1 MLKTFD
7 IYYDISPLYLVE
19 LDKHLRACATDK
31 EINLNICSP
40 GGDIYAGIAIA
51 EKLRACGKRV
61 NARVWGYAASAAF
74 TIACACDFVEAS
86 PLTHFMVH
94 SAYGWD
100 GDVDEGCKHANES
113 QLALIHRKNADYTEK
128 DLSEDRWFTASE
140 AQAFGLVDRIV
151 EFEGDAEALRA
162 AAYGFSK
169 FRNIGGDTM
178 KAEEMKKEEVI
189 EEKKAEE
196 LTPEIVD
203 EKVEDQV
210 EKEVEKE
217 VNDKSDD
224 LLEQVI
230 ERIEELSAR
239 VAALEEKREAECVPS
254 DEKKAKLAARLA
266 SISRPVARVVATEEE
281 KTAQN
286 ATKDLER
293 FKAVYGNSFDRFIRG

>member
-7 IYYDISPLYLVE
+7 IYYDISPLYLEE

-128 DLSEDRWFTASE
+128 ELAEDRWFTASE

-151 EFEGDAEALRA
+151 EFEGDAEAKRA

-178 KAEEMKKEEVI
+178 KAEEMKKEEVV
-189 EEKKAEE
+189 EETKAED
-196 LTPEIVD
+196 LTPETVD
-203 EKVEDQV
+203 EKVEEQIEQKVD
-210 EKEVEKE
+210 
-217 VNDKSDD
+217 DKSDD

-239 VAALEEKREAECVPS
+239 VSALEEKREAECAPN

-293 FKAVYGNSFDRFIRG
+293 FKAVYGNTFDRFIRG

>member
-7 IYYDISPLYLVE
+7 IYYDISPLYLEE

-128 DLSEDRWFTASE
+128 ELAEDRWFTASE

-151 EFEGDAEALRA
+151 EFEGDAEAKRA

-203 EKVEDQV
+203 EKVEDQIEQKV
-210 EKEVEKE
+210 D
-217 VNDKSDD
+217 DKSDD

-239 VAALEEKREAECVPS
+239 VSALEEKREAECVPN
-254 DEKKAKLAARLA
+254 DEKKAKMAARLA
-266 SISRPVARVVATEEE
+266 AISRPVERVVATEEE

-286 ATKDLER
+286 AAKDLER
-293 FKAVYGNSFDRFIRG
+293 FKAVYGTSFDRFIRG

>member
-7 IYYDISPLYLVE
+7 IYYDISPLYLEE

-94 SAYGWD
+94 SAYSWG
-100 GDVDEGCKHANES
+100 GVDEGCKHANES

-128 DLSEDRWFTASE
+128 DLLEDRWFTASE

-151 EFEGDAEALRA
+151 EFEGDAEAKRA

-196 LTPEIVD
+196 VTPETVN

-210 EKEVEKE
+210 EQE

-224 LLEQVI
+224 LLEKVI
-230 ERIEELSAR
+230 DRIEELSAR
-239 VAALEEKREAECVPS
+239 VAALEEKCEAEFGPS

-266 SISRPVARVVATEEE
+266 SISRPVERVVATEEE
-281 KTAQN
+281 KTAQR
-286 ATKDLER
+286 AAKDLER
-293 FKAVYGNSFDRFIRG
+293 FKAVYGNTFDRFIRG

>member
-7 IYYDISPLYLVE
+7 IYYDISPLYLEE

-128 DLSEDRWFTASE
+128 ELAEDRWFTAIE

-189 EEKKAEE
+189 EETKAED
-196 LTPEIVD
+196 LTPETVG
-203 EKVEDQV
+203 EKVEETIEQV
-210 EKEVEKE
+210 VDE
-217 VNDKSDD
+217 KSDD

-239 VAALEEKREAECVPS
+239 VAALEEKREAECEPS

-281 KTAQN
+281 KSAQS
-286 ATKDLER
+286 AAKDLER
-293 FKAVYGNSFDRFIRG
+293 FKAVYGTSFDRFIRG

>member
-7 IYYDISPLYLVE
+7 IYYDISPLYLEE

-128 DLSEDRWFTASE
+128 ELAEDRWFTASE

-151 EFEGDAEALRA
+151 EFEGDAEAKRA

-210 EKEVEKE
+210 EKEV
-217 VNDKSDD
+217 NDKSDD

-239 VAALEEKREAECVPS
+239 VAALEEKREAECVPN

-293 FKAVYGNSFDRFIRG
+293 FKAVYGTSFDRFIRG

>member
-7 IYYDISPLYLVE
+7 IYYDISPLYLEE

-128 DLSEDRWFTASE
+128 ELAEDRWFTASE

-151 EFEGDAEALRA
+151 EFEGDAEAKRA

-196 LTPEIVD
+196 LTPETV

-210 EKEVEKE
+210 EKEVD
-217 VNDKSDD
+217 DKSDD

-239 VAALEEKREAECVPS
+239 VAALEEKREAECAPN

-281 KTAQN
+281 KTAQR

-293 FKAVYGNSFDRFIRG
+293 FKAAYGNSFDRFIRG

>member
-7 IYYDISPLYLVE
+7 IYYDISPLYLEE

-128 DLSEDRWFTASE
+128 ELAEDRWFTASE

-151 EFEGDAEALRA
+151 EFEGDAEAKRA

-203 EKVEDQV
+203 EKVEDLV
-210 EKEVEKE
+210 EQKVD
-217 VNDKSDD
+217 DKSDD

-239 VAALEEKREAECVPS
+239 VAALEEKREAECAPN

-266 SISRPVARVVATEEE
+266 SISRPVERVVATEEE

-286 ATKDLER
+286 AAKDLER
-293 FKAVYGNSFDRFIRG
+293 FKAVYGTSFDRFIRG

>member
-7 IYYDISPLYLVE
+7 IYYDISPLYLEE
-19 LDKHLRACATDK
+19 LDKHLLACATDK

-128 DLSEDRWFTASE
+128 ELAEDRWFTASE

-151 EFEGDAEALRA
+151 EFEGDAEAKRA

-203 EKVEDQV
+203 EKVEDQI
-210 EKEVEKE
+210 EREVD
-217 VNDKSDD
+217 DKSDD

-239 VAALEEKREAECVPS
+239 VAALEEKREAECVPN

-293 FKAVYGNSFDRFIRG
+293 FKAVYGNTFDRFIRG

>member
-7 IYYDISPLYLVE
+7 IYYDISPLYLEE

-128 DLSEDRWFTASE
+128 DLAEDRWFTASE

-151 EFEGDAEALRA
+151 EFEGDAEAKRA

-189 EEKKAEE
+189 EETKAGE

-203 EKVEDQV
+203 EKVEEKV
-210 EKEVEKE
+210 EQE

-239 VAALEEKREAECVPS
+239 VAALEEKREAECGPS

>member
-7 IYYDISPLYLVE
+7 IYYDISPLYLEE

-128 DLSEDRWFTASE
+128 DLLEDRWFTAIE

-151 EFEGDAEALRA
+151 EFEGDAEAKRA

-189 EEKKAEE
+189 DEKKAEE
-196 LTPEIVD
+196 LTPETV
-203 EKVEDQV
+203 EKVEDQI
-210 EKEVEKE
+210 EREVD
-217 VNDKSDD
+217 DKSDD

-266 SISRPVARVVATEEE
+266 SISRPVERVVATEEE

>member
-7 IYYDISPLYLVE
+7 IYYDISPLYLEE

-128 DLSEDRWFTASE
+128 ELAEDRWFTASE

-151 EFEGDAEALRA
+151 EFEGDAEAKRA

-196 LTPEIVD
+196 VTPETV
-203 EKVEDQV
+203 EKVEEQIEQKVD
-210 EKEVEKE
+210 
-217 VNDKSDD
+217 DKSDD

-239 VAALEEKREAECVPS
+239 VAALEEKREAECVPN
-254 DEKKAKLAARLA
+254 DEKKAKLAARIA
-266 SISRPVARVVATEEE
+266 AISRPVARVVATEEE
-281 KTAQN
+281 KTAQS
-286 ATKDLER
+286 AAKDLER
-293 FKAVYGNSFDRFIRG
+293 FKAVYGTSFDRFIRG

>member
-1 MLKTFD
+1 M
-7 IYYDISPLYLVE
+7 
-19 LDKHLRACATDK
+19 
-31 EINLNICSP
+31 
-40 GGDIYAGIAIA
+40 
-51 EKLRACGKRV
+51 
-61 NARVWGYAASAAF
+61 
-74 TIACACDFVEAS
+74 
-86 PLTHFMVH
+86 
-94 SAYGWD
+94 
-100 GDVDEGCKHANES
+100 DEGCKHANES

-151 EFEGDAEALRA
+151 EFEGDAEAKRA

-203 EKVEDQV
+203 EKVEDQIEQKV
-210 EKEVEKE
+210 D
-217 VNDKSDD
+217 DKSDD

-239 VAALEEKREAECVPS
+239 VAALEEKREAECAPN
-254 DEKKAKLAARLA
+254 DEKKAQLAARLA

-286 ATKDLER
+286 AAKDLER
-293 FKAVYGNSFDRFIRG
+293 FKAVYGTSFDRFIRG

>member
-7 IYYDISPLYLVE
+7 IYYDISPLYLEE

-151 EFEGDAEALRA
+151 EFEGDAEAKRA

-169 FRNIGGDTM
+169 FRNIGGDIM

-203 EKVEDQV
+203 EKVEDLV
-210 EKEVEKE
+210 EQK
-217 VNDKSDD
+217 VNDESDD

-239 VAALEEKREAECVPS
+239 VAALEEKREAECGPS

-281 KTAQN
+281 KSAQN

>member
-7 IYYDISPLYLVE
+7 IYYDISPLYLE
-19 LDKHLRACATDK
+19 ALDKHMRSCAADK

-128 DLSEDRWFTASE
+128 DLSDDRWFTAIE

-151 EFEGDAEALRA
+151 EFEGDAEAKRA

-178 KAEEMKKEEVI
+178 KAEEMKKDEVVD
-189 EEKKAEE
+189 EKAEE
-196 LTPEIVD
+196 MTLDTD
-203 EKVEDQV
+203 EKKPDESTDPVDD
-210 EKEVEKE
+210 K
-217 VNDKSDD
+217 NDDN

-239 VAALEEKREAECVPS
+239 VAALEEERKAECGPD

-266 SISRPVARVVATEEE
+266 SISRPVARVAATEEE
-281 KTAQN
+281 KTAQR
-286 ATKDLER
+286 AEKDLAR
-293 FKAVYGNSFDRFIRG
+293 FKALYGTSFDRFIRG

>member
-7 IYYDISPLYLVE
+7 IYYDISPLYLEE

-128 DLSEDRWFTASE
+128 ELAEDRWFTASE

-151 EFEGDAEALRA
+151 EFEGDAEAKRA

-203 EKVEDQV
+203 EKVEDQIEQKV
-210 EKEVEKE
+210 D
-217 VNDKSDD
+217 DKSDD

-239 VAALEEKREAECVPS
+239 VAALEEKREAECGPS

-266 SISRPVARVVATEEE
+266 SISRPVERVVATEEE

>member
-7 IYYDISPLYLVE
+7 IYYDISPLYLEE

-128 DLSEDRWFTASE
+128 ELAEDRWFTASE

-151 EFEGDAEALRA
+151 EFEGDAEAKRA

-178 KAEEMKKEEVI
+178 KAEEMKKEEVV

-203 EKVEDQV
+203 EKVEDQIEQKV
-210 EKEVEKE
+210 D
-217 VNDKSDD
+217 DKSDD
-224 LLEQVI
+224 LIEQVI

-239 VAALEEKREAECVPS
+239 VAALEEKREAECVPN

-266 SISRPVARVVATEEE
+266 SISRPVERVVATEEE

>member
-7 IYYDISPLYLVE
+7 IYYDISPLYLEE

-113 QLALIHRKNADYTEK
+113 QLALIHRKNADYTEN
-128 DLSEDRWFTASE
+128 DLLEDRWFTASE

-151 EFEGDAEALRA
+151 EFEGDAEAKRA

-203 EKVEDQV
+203 EKVEDQIEQKV
-210 EKEVEKE
+210 D
-217 VNDKSDD
+217 DKSDD

-239 VAALEEKREAECVPS
+239 VAALEEKREAECGPS

-281 KTAQN
+281 KTAQS
-286 ATKDLER
+286 AAKDLER
-293 FKAVYGNSFDRFIRG
+293 FKAVYGTSFDRFIRG

>member
-7 IYYDISPLYLVE
+7 IYYDISPLYLEE

-74 TIACACDFVEAS
+74 TIACACDYVEAS

-128 DLSEDRWFTASE
+128 ELAEDRWFTASE

-151 EFEGDAEALRA
+151 EFEGDAEAKRA

-203 EKVEDQV
+203 EKVEDQIEQKV
-210 EKEVEKE
+210 D
-217 VNDKSDD
+217 DKSDD

-239 VAALEEKREAECVPS
+239 VSALEEKREAECVPN

>member
-7 IYYDISPLYLVE
+7 IYYDISPLYLEE

-86 PLTHFMVH
+86 PLAHFMVH

-128 DLSEDRWFTASE
+128 ELAEDRWFTASE

-151 EFEGDAEALRA
+151 EFEGDAEAKRA

-189 EEKKAEE
+189 EEKKAED
-196 LTPEIVD
+196 LTPDIVD
-203 EKVEDQV
+203 EKVEDQIEQKV
-210 EKEVEKE
+210 D
-217 VNDKSDD
+217 DKSDD

-230 ERIEELSAR
+230 ERIEELNAR
-239 VAALEEKREAECVPS
+239 VSALEEKREAECVPN

-266 SISRPVARVVATEEE
+266 SISRPVERVVATEEE

-286 ATKDLER
+286 AAKDLER
-293 FKAVYGNSFDRFIRG
+293 FKAVYGTSFDRFIRG

>member
-7 IYYDISPLYLVE
+7 IYYDISPLYLE
-19 LDKHLRACATDK
+19 ALDKHLRACATDK

-94 SAYGWD
+94 SAYGWG

-113 QLALIHRKNADYTEK
+113 QLALIHRKNAEYTEK
-128 DLSEDRWFTASE
+128 ELAEDRWFTAIE

-189 EEKKAEE
+189 EEKAED
-196 LTPEIVD
+196 LTPETVD
-203 EKVEDQV
+203 EKVEETVEQV
-210 EKEVEKE
+210 VD
-217 VNDKSDD
+217 DKSDD

-239 VAALEEKREAECVPS
+239 VAALEEKREAECEPN

-281 KTAQN
+281 KSAQN

-293 FKAVYGNSFDRFIRG
+293 FKAVYGTSFDRFIRG

>member
-7 IYYDISPLYLVE
+7 IYYDISPLYLEE

-128 DLSEDRWFTASE
+128 ELAEDRWFTASE

-151 EFEGDAEALRA
+151 EFKGDAEAKRA

-203 EKVEDQV
+203 EKVEDQIDQKV
-210 EKEVEKE
+210 D
-217 VNDKSDD
+217 DKSDD
-224 LLEQVI
+224 LLEKVI

-239 VAALEEKREAECVPS
+239 VTALEEKRDAECVQN

-266 SISRPVARVVATEEE
+266 SISRPVERVVATEEE

-286 ATKDLER
+286 AAKDLER

>member
-7 IYYDISPLYLVE
+7 IYYDISPLYLEE

-128 DLSEDRWFTASE
+128 ELAEDRWFTASE

-189 EEKKAEE
+189 EEKKAED
-196 LTPEIVD
+196 LTPDPKTVE
-203 EKVEDQV
+203 EKVEEQIEQKVD
-210 EKEVEKE
+210 
-217 VNDKSDD
+217 DKSDD

-239 VAALEEKREAECVPS
+239 VSALEEKREAECVPN

-266 SISRPVARVVATEEE
+266 SISRPVERVVATEEE

-293 FKAVYGNSFDRFIRG
+293 FKAVYGTSFDRFIRG

>member
-7 IYYDISPLYLVE
+7 IYYDISPLYLEE

-128 DLSEDRWFTASE
+128 ELAEDRWFTASE

-151 EFEGDAEALRA
+151 EFEGDAEAKRA

-203 EKVEDQV
+203 DKVEDLV
-210 EKEVEKE
+210 EQKVD
-217 VNDKSDD
+217 DKSDD

-239 VAALEEKREAECVPS
+239 VTALEEKREAECVPN

>member
-7 IYYDISPLYLVE
+7 IYYDISPLYLKE

-94 SAYGWD
+94 SAYSWG
-100 GDVDEGCKHANES
+100 GIDEGCKHANES

-128 DLSEDRWFTASE
+128 DLLEDRWFTASE

-151 EFEGDAEALRA
+151 EFEGDAEAKRA

-203 EKVEDQV
+203 EKVEDQIEQKV
-210 EKEVEKE
+210 D
-217 VNDKSDD
+217 DKSDD

-239 VAALEEKREAECVPS
+239 VAALEEKREAECGPS

-281 KTAQN
+281 KTAQS
-286 ATKDLER
+286 AAKDLER
-293 FKAVYGNSFDRFIRG
+293 FKAVYGTSFDRFIRG

>member
-128 DLSEDRWFTASE
+128 DLLEDRWFTASE

-151 EFEGDAEALRA
+151 EFEGDAEAKRA

-203 EKVEDQV
+203 EKVEDQIEQKV
-210 EKEVEKE
+210 D
-217 VNDKSDD
+217 DKSDD

-239 VAALEEKREAECVPS
+239 VAALEEKREAECVPN

-281 KTAQN
+281 KTAQS
-286 ATKDLER
+286 AAKDLER
-293 FKAVYGNSFDRFIRG
+293 FKAVYGTSFDRFIRG

>member
-7 IYYDISPLYLVE
+7 IYYDISPLYLEE

-128 DLSEDRWFTASE
+128 DLLEDRWFTAIE

-151 EFEGDAEALRA
+151 EFEGDAEAKRA

-203 EKVEDQV
+203 EKVEDQI
-210 EKEVEKE
+210 EREVD
-217 VNDKSDD
+217 DKSDD

-239 VAALEEKREAECVPS
+239 VAALEEKREAECGPS

-281 KTAQN
+281 KSAQN

-293 FKAVYGNSFDRFIRG
+293 FKAVYGTSFDRFIRG

>member
-7 IYYDISPLYLVE
+7 IYYDISPLYLEE

-128 DLSEDRWFTASE
+128 ELAEDRWFTASE

-151 EFEGDAEALRA
+151 EFEGDAEAKRA

-178 KAEEMKKEEVI
+178 KAEEMKKEEVV

-203 EKVEDQV
+203 EKVEDQIEQKV
-210 EKEVEKE
+210 D
-217 VNDKSDD
+217 DKSDD

-239 VAALEEKREAECVPS
+239 VAALEEKREAECVPN

>member
-7 IYYDISPLYLVE
+7 IYYDISPLYLEE

-94 SAYGWD
+94 SAYSWG
-100 GDVDEGCKHANES
+100 GVDEGCKHANES
-113 QLALIHRKNADYTEK
+113 QLALIHRKNADYTERE
-128 DLSEDRWFTASE
+128 LLEDRWFTAIE

-151 EFEGDAEALRA
+151 EFEGDAEAKRA

-196 LTPEIVD
+196 VTPETV
-203 EKVEDQV
+203 EKVEDQI
-210 EKEVEKE
+210 EKEVD
-217 VNDKSDD
+217 DKSND
-224 LLEQVI
+224 LIEQVI

-239 VAALEEKREAECVPS
+239 VAALEEKREAECVPN
-254 DEKKAKLAARLA
+254 DEKKAKLAARIA
-266 SISRPVARVVATEEE
+266 AISRPVARVVATEEE

-293 FKAVYGNSFDRFIRG
+293 FKAVYGTSFDRFIRG

>member
-7 IYYDISPLYLVE
+7 IYYDISPLYLEE
-19 LDKHLRACATDK
+19 LDKHLRSCATDK

-128 DLSEDRWFTASE
+128 ELAEDRWFTASE

-151 EFEGDAEALRA
+151 EFEGDAEAKRA

-203 EKVEDQV
+203 EKVEDQIEQKV
-210 EKEVEKE
+210 D
-217 VNDKSDD
+217 DKSDD
-224 LLEQVI
+224 LIEQVI

-239 VAALEEKREAECVPS
+239 ISALEEKREAECVPN

-266 SISRPVARVVATEEE
+266 SISRPVERVVATEEE

>member
-7 IYYDISPLYLVE
+7 IYYDISPLYLEE

-113 QLALIHRKNADYTEK
+113 QLALIHRKNAGYTEK
-128 DLSEDRWFTASE
+128 ELAEDRWFTAIE

-151 EFEGDAEALRA
+151 EFEGDAEAKRA

-196 LTPEIVD
+196 LTPETVG
-203 EKVEDQV
+203 EKVEDQIEQKV
-210 EKEVEKE
+210 D
-217 VNDKSDD
+217 DKIDD

-239 VAALEEKREAECVPS
+239 VAALEEKREAECVHN

-293 FKAVYGNSFDRFIRG
+293 FKAVYGTSFDRFIRG

>member
-113 QLALIHRKNADYTEK
+113 QLALIHRKNSDYTEK
-128 DLSEDRWFTASE
+128 ELAEDRWFTAIE

-151 EFEGDAEALRA
+151 EFEGDAEAKRA

-178 KAEEMKKEEVI
+178 KAEEMKKEEVV

-196 LTPEIVD
+196 LMPEIVD
-203 EKVEDQV
+203 EKVEEQIEQKVD
-210 EKEVEKE
+210 
-217 VNDKSDD
+217 DKSDD

-239 VAALEEKREAECVPS
+239 VAALEEKREAECGPS

-266 SISRPVARVVATEEE
+266 SISRPVERVVATEEE

>member
-7 IYYDISPLYLVE
+7 IYYDISPLYLEE

-40 GGDIYAGIAIA
+40 GGDVYAGIAIA

-128 DLSEDRWFTASE
+128 ELAEDRWFTASE

-151 EFEGDAEALRA
+151 EFEGDAEAKRA

-189 EEKKAEE
+189 DEKKAEE
-196 LTPEIVD
+196 LTPETVD
-203 EKVEDQV
+203 EKVEDQI
-210 EKEVEKE
+210 EQK

-239 VAALEEKREAECVPS
+239 VAALEEKREAECVPN

-266 SISRPVARVVATEEE
+266 SISRPVERVVATEEE

>member
-7 IYYDISPLYLVE
+7 IYYDISPLYLE
-19 LDKHLRACATDK
+19 ALDKHLRACATDK

-94 SAYGWD
+94 SAYGWG

-113 QLALIHRKNADYTEK
+113 QLALIHRKNAEYTEK
-128 DLSEDRWFTASE
+128 ELAEDRWFTASE

-189 EEKKAEE
+189 EEKAED
-196 LTPEIVD
+196 LTPEPVD
-203 EKVEDQV
+203 EKVEETVEQV
-210 EKEVEKE
+210 VD
-217 VNDKSDD
+217 DKSDD

-239 VAALEEKREAECVPS
+239 VAALEEKREAECEPN

-281 KTAQN
+281 KSAQN

-293 FKAVYGNSFDRFIRG
+293 FKAVYGTSFDRFIRG

>member
-7 IYYDISPLYLVE
+7 IYYDISPLYLEE

-128 DLSEDRWFTASE
+128 ELAEDRWFTASE

-151 EFEGDAEALRA
+151 EFEGDAEAKRA

-203 EKVEDQV
+203 EKVEDQIEQKV
-210 EKEVEKE
+210 D
-217 VNDKSDD
+217 DKSDD

-239 VAALEEKREAECVPS
+239 VAALEEKREAECAPN

-266 SISRPVARVVATEEE
+266 SISRPVERVVATEEE

-293 FKAVYGNSFDRFIRG
+293 FKAVYGTSFDRFIRG

>member
-94 SAYGWD
+94 SAYSWG
-100 GDVDEGCKHANES
+100 GVDEGCKHANES
-113 QLALIHRKNADYTEK
+113 QLALIHRKNTDYTEK
-128 DLSEDRWFTASE
+128 DLLEDRWFTAIE

-151 EFEGDAEALRA
+151 EFEGDAEAKRA

-178 KAEEMKKEEVI
+178 KAEEMKKEEVV

-196 LTPEIVD
+196 LTPKTVD

-210 EKEVEKE
+210 EKEVD
-217 VNDKSDD
+217 DKSDD

-239 VAALEEKREAECVPS
+239 VAALEEKREAECEPN

-286 ATKDLER
+286 AAKDLER

>member
-7 IYYDISPLYLVE
+7 IYYDISPLYLEE

-128 DLSEDRWFTASE
+128 ELAEDRWFTASE

-151 EFEGDAEALRA
+151 EFEGDAEAKRA

-189 EEKKAEE
+189 DEKKAEE
-196 LTPEIVD
+196 LTPETVD
-203 EKVEDQV
+203 EKVEDQI
-210 EKEVEKE
+210 EQK

-239 VAALEEKREAECVPS
+239 VAALEEKREAECVPN

-266 SISRPVARVVATEEE
+266 SISRPVERVVATEEE

>member
-7 IYYDISPLYLVE
+7 IYYDISPLYLEE

-51 EKLRACGKRV
+51 EKLRSCGKRV

-128 DLSEDRWFTASE
+128 ELAEDRWFTASE

-151 EFEGDAEALRA
+151 EFEGDAEAKRA

-203 EKVEDQV
+203 EKVEDLV
-210 EKEVEKE
+210 EQKVD
-217 VNDKSDD
+217 DKSDD

-239 VAALEEKREAECVPS
+239 VAALEEKREAECAPN

-266 SISRPVARVVATEEE
+266 SISRPVERVVATEEE
-281 KTAQN
+281 KTAQS
-286 ATKDLER
+286 AAKDLER

>member
-94 SAYGWD
+94 SAYSWG
-100 GDVDEGCKHANES
+100 GVDEGCKHANES

-128 DLSEDRWFTASE
+128 DLLEDRWFTAIE

-151 EFEGDAEALRA
+151 EFEGDAEAKRA

-203 EKVEDQV
+203 EKVEDQIEQKV
-210 EKEVEKE
+210 D
-217 VNDKSDD
+217 DKSDD

-239 VAALEEKREAECVPS
+239 VAALEEKREAECVPN

-266 SISRPVARVVATEEE
+266 SISRPVERVVATEEE
-281 KTAQN
+281 KTAQS
-286 ATKDLER
+286 AAKDLER
-293 FKAVYGNSFDRFIRG
+293 FKAVYGTSFDRFIRG